1 MSVVITKEDTKKE
14 GIMLLSDL
22 KNTLNFLEDFEGL
35 EDSIKKIK
43 EDLIIA
49 ENVAMYFQAKR
60 ENKQEFNSC
69 SWFDKYQSYVMN
81 KTEDA
86 REKLLEAIPSSVSF
100 SPDLESIEKIFLMLD
115 FEMELNEDLYY
126 DVKRFLCKNFL
137 LIDLK

>member
-60 ENKQEFNSC
+60 ENKQEFYSC

-126 DVKRFLCKNFL
+126 DIKRFLCKNFL
-137 LIDLK
+137 LIGLK

>member
-1 MSVVITKEDTKKE
+1 MSVVVTKEDTKKE

-22 KNTLNFLEDFEGL
+22 RNTLKALEDFKDF
-35 EDSIKKIK
+35 EDLIKKTK
-43 EDLIIA
+43 EDLRIA

-60 ENKQEFNSC
+60 ENKQEFYSC

-86 REKLLEAIPSSVSF
+86 RENLLEAIPSSVSF

-115 FEMELNEDLYY
+115 FKMELNEDLYY
-126 DVKRFLCKNFL
+126 DIKRFLCKNFL
-137 LIDLK
+137 LIGLK

>member
-14 GIMLLSDL
+14 GIKLLSDL
-22 KNTLNFLEDFEGL
+22 RVFIKDLENSKDFEDL
-35 EDSIKKIK
+35 IKKTK
-43 EDLIIA
+43 EDLRIA

>member
-14 GIMLLSDL
+14 GIMPFSDL

-126 DVKRFLCKNFL
+126 DINIKGFYVKTFY
-137 LIDLK
+137 

>member
-22 KNTLNFLEDFEGL
+22 KNTLKVLEDFEGL

-49 ENVAMYFQAKR
+49 ENVAMYFQAKG

-100 SPDLESIEKIFLMLD
+100 SPDFESIEKIFLMLD

-126 DVKRFLCKNFL
+126 DIKRFLCKNFL
-137 LIDLK
+137 LIGLK

>member
-14 GIMLLSDL
+14 GIKLLSDL
-22 KNTLNFLEDFEGL
+22 RVFIKDLENSKDFEDL
-35 EDSIKKIK
+35 IKKTK
-43 EDLIIA
+43 EDLRIA

-69 SWFDKYQSYVMN
+69 TRFDKYQSYVMN

-100 SPDLESIEKIFLMLD
+100 SPDFESIEKIFLMLD

-126 DVKRFLCKNFL
+126 DIKRFLCKNFL
-137 LIDLK
+137 LIGLK

>member
-14 GIMLLSDL
+14 GIKLLSDL
-22 KNTLNFLEDFEGL
+22 RVFIKDLENSKDFEDL
-35 EDSIKKIK
+35 IKKTK
-43 EDLIIA
+43 EDLRIA

-126 DVKRFLCKNFL
+126 DIKRFLCKNFL
-137 LIDLK
+137 LIGLK

>member
-14 GIMLLSDL
+14 GIKLLSDL
-22 KNTLNFLEDFEGL
+22 RVFIKDLENSKDFEDL
-35 EDSIKKIK
+35 IKKTK
-43 EDLIIA
+43 EDLRIA

-100 SPDLESIEKIFLMLD
+100 SPDFESIEKIFLMLD

-126 DVKRFLCKNFL
+126 DIKRFLCKNFL
-137 LIDLK
+137 LIGLK

>member
-1 MSVVITKEDTKKE
+1 
-14 GIMLLSDL
+14 
-22 KNTLNFLEDFEGL
+22 
-35 EDSIKKIK
+35 
-43 EDLIIA
+43 
-49 ENVAMYFQAKR
+49 MYFQVKR

-69 SWFDKYQSYVMN
+69 RWFDKYQSYVMN

-126 DVKRFLCKNFL
+126 DIKRFLCKNFL
-137 LIDLK
+137 LIGLK

>member
-22 KNTLNFLEDFEGL
+22 RNTLKALEDFKDF
-35 EDSIKKIK
+35 EDLIKKTK
-43 EDLIIA
+43 EDLRIA
-49 ENVAMYFQAKR
+49 ENVAMYLQAKR
-60 ENKQEFNSC
+60 ENKQDFNSC

-126 DVKRFLCKNFL
+126 DIKTFYVKTFY
-137 LIDLK
+137 

>member
-14 GIMLLSDL
+14 GIKLLSDL
-22 KNTLNFLEDFEGL
+22 RVFIKDLENSKDFEDL
-35 EDSIKKIK
+35 IKKTK
-43 EDLIIA
+43 EDLRIA

-69 SWFDKYQSYVMN
+69 TWFDKYQSYVMN

-126 DVKRFLCKNFL
+126 DFKRFLCKNFL
-137 LIDLK
+137 LIGLK

>member
-1 MSVVITKEDTKKE
+1 
-14 GIMLLSDL
+14 
-22 KNTLNFLEDFEGL
+22 
-35 EDSIKKIK
+35 
-43 EDLIIA
+43 
-49 ENVAMYFQAKR
+49 MYFQAKR
-60 ENKQEFNSC
+60 ENKQEFYSC

-126 DVKRFLCKNFL
+126 DIKRFLCKNFL
-137 LIDLK
+137 LIGVE

>member
-22 KNTLNFLEDFEGL
+22 KNTLKALEDFEGL

-60 ENKQEFNSC
+60 ENKKVFMQ
-69 SWFDKYQSYVMN
+69 
-81 KTEDA
+81 
-86 REKLLEAIPSSVSF
+86 KLFINWSKIDLYKLSF
-100 SPDLESIEKIFLMLD
+100 SI
-115 FEMELNEDLYY
+115 
-126 DVKRFLCKNFL
+126 
-137 LIDLK
+137 

>member
-22 KNTLNFLEDFEGL
+22 KNTLKVLEDFEGL

-126 DVKRFLCKNFL
+126 DIKRFLCKTFL
-137 LIDLK
+137 LIGVE

>member
-22 KNTLNFLEDFEGL
+22 KNTLKVLEDFEGL

-60 ENKQEFNSC
+60 ENRQEFNSC

-115 FEMELNEDLYY
+115 FEMELNEDLHY
-126 DVKRFLCKNFL
+126 DIKRFLCKNFL
-137 LIDLK
+137 LIGLK

>member
-1 MSVVITKEDTKKE
+1 
-14 GIMLLSDL
+14 
-22 KNTLNFLEDFEGL
+22 
-35 EDSIKKIK
+35 
-43 EDLIIA
+43 
-49 ENVAMYFQAKR
+49 MYFQAKQ

-69 SWFDKYQSYVMN
+69 SWFDKYQSYAMN

-126 DVKRFLCKNFL
+126 DIKKFLCKNFL
-137 LIDLK
+137 LIGLK

>member
-49 ENVAMYFQAKR
+49 ENVAKYFQAKR

-126 DVKRFLCKNFL
+126 DIKRFLCKNFL
-137 LIDLK
+137 LIGLK

>member
-22 KNTLNFLEDFEGL
+22 KNTLKVLEDFEGL

-60 ENKQEFNSC
+60 ENKQEFYSC

-86 REKLLEAIPSSVSF
+86 REKLLEAIPSCVSF

-126 DVKRFLCKNFL
+126 DIKRFLCKNFL
-137 LIDLK
+137 LIGVE

>member
-22 KNTLNFLEDFEGL
+22 RNTLKALEDFKDF
-35 EDSIKKIK
+35 EDLIKKTK
-43 EDLIIA
+43 EDLRIA

-60 ENKQEFNSC
+60 ENKQEFYSC

-126 DVKRFLCKNFL
+126 DIKRFLCKNFL
-137 LIDLK
+137 LIGLK

>member
-22 KNTLNFLEDFEGL
+22 GNTLKALEDFKDF
-35 EDSIKKIK
+35 EDLIKKTK
-43 EDLIIA
+43 EDLRIA

-60 ENKQEFNSC
+60 ENKQEFYSC
-69 SWFDKYQSYVMN
+69 SWFDKYQSYVTN

-100 SPDLESIEKIFLMLD
+100 SADLESIEKIFLMLD

-126 DVKRFLCKNFL
+126 DIKTFLCKNVL
-137 LIDLK
+137 LIVLK

>member
-14 GIMLLSDL
+14 GIMPFSDL

-126 DVKRFLCKNFL
+126 DIKRFLCKNFL
-137 LIDLK
+137 LIGLK

>member
-14 GIMLLSDL
+14 GIKLLSDL
-22 KNTLNFLEDFEGL
+22 RVFIKDLEKSKDFEDL
-35 EDSIKKIK
+35 IKKTK
-43 EDLIIA
+43 EDLRIA

-126 DVKRFLCKNFL
+126 DIKRFLCKNFL
-137 LIDLK
+137 LIGVE

>member
-14 GIMLLSDL
+14 GIKLLSDL
-22 KNTLNFLEDFEGL
+22 RVFIKDLENSKDFEDL
-35 EDSIKKIK
+35 IKKTK
-43 EDLIIA
+43 EDLRIA

-69 SWFDKYQSYVMN
+69 TWFDKYQSYVMN

-100 SPDLESIEKIFLMLD
+100 SPDFESIEKIFLMLD

-126 DVKRFLCKNFL
+126 DIKRFLCKNFL
-137 LIDLK
+137 LIGLK

>member
-22 KNTLNFLEDFEGL
+22 RNTLKALEDFKDF
-35 EDSIKKIK
+35 EDLIKKTK
-43 EDLIIA
+43 EDLRIA

-60 ENKQEFNSC
+60 ENKQEFYSC
-69 SWFDKYQSYVMN
+69 SWFDKYQSYVTN

-86 REKLLEAIPSSVSF
+86 REKLLEAIPSSVSL

-126 DVKRFLCKNFL
+126 DIKRFLCKNFL
-137 LIDLK
+137 LIGLK

>member
-14 GIMLLSDL
+14 RIKLLSDL
-22 KNTLNFLEDFEGL
+22 RVFIKDLENSKDFEDL
-35 EDSIKKIK
+35 IKKTK
-43 EDLIIA
+43 EDLRIP

>member
-126 DVKRFLCKNFL
+126 DIKRFLCKNFL
-137 LIDLK
+137 LIGLK

>member
-14 GIMLLSDL
+14 GIKLLSDL
-22 KNTLNFLEDFEGL
+22 RVFFKDLENSKDFEDL
-35 EDSIKKIK
+35 IKKTK
-43 EDLIIA
+43 EDLRIA

-69 SWFDKYQSYVMN
+69 TWFDKYQSYVMN

-100 SPDLESIEKIFLMLD
+100 SPDFESIETIFLMLD

-126 DVKRFLCKNFL
+126 DIKRFLCKNFL
-137 LIDLK
+137 LIGLK